1 LNLKSKI
8 TKPVINHDF
17 LNNSILKKHTLKD
30 KYKEIQTKNSR
41 FKEKQNRLSEF
52 IADNKL
58 RMCSSFSTKLHV
70 EKKKLT
76 LLKTHADVCGLRR
89 HIQARSCVHSV
100 LKRFIH

>member
-1 LNLKSKI
+1 MKLAKWAK
-8 TKPVINHDF
+8 
-17 LNNSILKKHTLKD
+17 NNCKK
-30 KYKEIQTKNSR
+30 SR
-41 FKEKQNRLSEF
+41 FKEKKEEEQSRFSEF
-52 IADNKL
+52 IADEKL
-58 RMCSSFSTKLHV
+58 RMCSSFSTKLHL